1 MYNQGFFQ
9 NQMGYASAIAS
20 LIFVITLVLSLV
32 QMIAFRTGKD

>member
-32 QMIAFRTGKD
+32 QMLSFRSGKD